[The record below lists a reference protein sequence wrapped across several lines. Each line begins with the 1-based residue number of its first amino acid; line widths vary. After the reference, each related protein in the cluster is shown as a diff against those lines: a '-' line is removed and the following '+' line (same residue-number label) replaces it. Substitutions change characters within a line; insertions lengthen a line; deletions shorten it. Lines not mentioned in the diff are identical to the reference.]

1 MLQLEPDVLPKENEL
16 LPFNLEAKLEIF
28 LVIFLLLQVGQDTSP
43 ILFTLKTSVSNDIS
57 QSVQTN
63 SKMGIIN
70 SKDKMNYVLLV
81 TQLIEETHIMMRV
94 M

>member
-43 ILFTLKTSVSNDIS
+43 ILFTLKTSVSNDIP